1 MSVGRLR
8 FGPLERAVHIS
19 IDMQLLFAEGT
30 EWASPAVREILPAV
44 ERLCAHAPGRLIF
57 TRFITPETIEDAP
70 GQWKQYY
77 RRWKNVLASC
87 LDPRTFDL
95 LPELR
100 RFTPAAPVVDKYVH
114 SGFANPALEKELDR
128 LDAAAVILTGVETD
142 VCVLATALAA
152 VDRGYRTVLVS
163 DAIASSVGASHDACL
178 KSVFS
183 RYDEQIEIVDSA
195 TVLAEW
201 TP

>member
-1 MSVGRLR
+1 MRAGGLR
-8 FGPLERAVHIS
+8 FGPLNRAVHIS

-30 EWASPAVREILPAV
+30 EWASPAVRQILPAI

-70 GQWKQYY
+70 GQWKQFY
-77 RRWKNVLASC
+77 RRWKSVLASR
-87 LDPRTFDL
+87 LDPQTFDL

-100 RFTPAAPVVDKYVH
+100 RFTPPAPIIDKYVH

-128 LDAAAVILTGVETD
+128 LNAAAVILTGVETD

-152 VDRGYRTVLVS
+152 VDLGYRTVLVC
-163 DAIASSVGASHDACL
+163 DAITSSVRASHDACL
-178 KSVFS
+178 QSVFS

-195 TVLAEW
+195 TVLSEW
-201 TP
+201 RP

>member
-1 MSVGRLR
+1 MSAGRLR

-30 EWASPAVREILPAV
+30 EWASPVVRGILPAV

-57 TRFITPETIEDAP
+57 TRFITPQTIEDAP

-77 RRWKNVLASC
+77 RRWKNVLASR
-87 LDPRTFDL
+87 LHPHTFDL

-100 RFTPAAPVVDKYVH
+100 RFTPAAPTIDKYVH
-114 SGFANPALEKELDR
+114 SGFENPALEEELDR
-128 LDAAAVILTGVETD
+128 LNAVAVILTGVETD

-152 VDRGYRTVLVS
+152 VDRGYRTVLVA
-163 DAIASSVGASHDACL
+163 DAIASSVRASHESCL
-178 KSVFS
+178 ASVFS

-195 TVLAEW
+195 TLLSEW